1 MTHILELLDVE
12 QELRRDSRPTRQQ
25 RLLLL
30 PFHPIINHSLLPY
43 SQMMMDRD
51 DVYAP

>member
-25 RLLLL
+25 KLLLL
-30 PFHPIINHSLLPY
+30 PFHPVQSIT
-43 SQMMMDRD
+43 
-51 DVYAP
+51 VYCLAVR